1 MAKEL
6 GSKSLTLT
14 EQERTCAVHI
24 HCAFGADPQV
34 VFERE
39 RILQDPSG
47 NIIKREQL
55 FPSNHSLSEIKD
67 DAITVNG
74 IKYTPMMIAQII
86 SAYGDFIA
94 DKDEKFRAAEEKRIA
109 EVRKLS
115 QEALAKQSEEIDKSK
130 FVPVKTEPTP
140 TSTPT
145 PEVKP
150 KK

>member
-24 HCAFGADPQV
+24 HCAFGADPQI

-39 RILQDPSG
+39 RLSQDPSG

-55 FPSNHSLSEIKD
+55 FPNSHTLSAIKD
-67 DAITVNG
+67 DAVTVNG
-74 IKYTPMMIAQII
+74 IKYTPVMIAQII

-109 EVRKLS
+109 ESRKLS

-130 FVPVKTEPTP
+130 FAPPKTEPP
-140 TSTPT
+140 V
-145 PEVKP
+145 EAKP
-150 KK
+150 ATAKK